1 VNPLSGVFGEAW
13 ALYKAHWQH
22 FFAIAFL
29 VFVVVAAAGILL
41 AALLGWLGLLIG
53 IFISLAGTFWLQGAL
68 IQAVADVRD
77 GRADLSVSE
86 TFGHVYPKL
95 GTIIVTGILLG
106 LAIAIGLFLLI
117 VPGLYLMTIWI
128 AVIPAIVLEHRGI
141 GESFGRSR
149 ELVRGYGWNVFGTI
163 VLTVLILIGVGIV
176 VGLILSPLADWL
188 ASLIQQLV
196 ANTIVTPFVVAVWTL
211 VYYRLKGRE
220 EGTPADSEPEPEPA
234 PRPGPEAAV

>member
-13 ALYKAHWQH
+13 GLYKAHWQH
-22 FFAIAFL
+22 FFSIAIVVFL
-29 VFVVVAAAGILL
+29 FLAGIGILL
-41 AALLGWLGLLIG
+41 AFLLGWLGILISA
-53 IFISLAGTFWLQGAL
+53 FISIAGTFWLQGAL
-68 IQAVADVRD
+68 IQAVSDVRD

-86 TFGHVYPKL
+86 TFSQVYPKL
-95 GTIIVTGILLG
+95 GTIIVVGILLG
-106 LAIAIGLFLLI
+106 IAIAIGLFLLI

-128 AVIPAIVLEHRGI
+128 AVIPAVVLENRGI

-149 ELVRGYGWNVFGTI
+149 ELVRGYGWNVFGVI
-163 VLTVLILIGVGIV
+163 VLTILILIGVGIV

-188 ASLIQQLV
+188 GSLIQQIV

-220 EGTPADSEPEPEPA
+220 EAVPTETPPEPEPEP
-234 PRPGPEAAV
+234 GPAI